1 MLIRPVSPENLG
13 NFIEA
18 AGPPE
23 HYEEVDHCLR
33 HMFSAGSMRP
43 EWCFMAEEGDY
54 AAVGRRLLSHALDA
68 ARALGAEDIEHV
80 IDAPPMRPQFQHHAR
95 KWIDLLKST
104 GFYLRRETGRYEWS
118 GTEPPT
124 ETGRL
129 SFHPLEEVGKEE
141 FIAAME
147 RISGGTLD
155 REIRAERERPGTK
168 HSML

>member
-54 AAVGRRLLSHALDA
+54 AAVGRRLLSHAHDA
-68 ARALGAEDIEHV
+68 ARALGAEDIEHI

-104 GFYLRRETGRYEWS
+104 GFYLRRETGRYKWS

-124 ETGRL
+124 ETCCLLSATPSSYRARVLLNARSGRCRCQIHRL
-129 SFHPLEEVGKEE
+129 GF
-141 FIAAME
+141 
-147 RISGGTLD
+147 
-155 REIRAERERPGTK
+155 
-168 HSML
+168 